1 MRVFLIVLVASFVG
15 AVTTTL
21 ITLMC
26 SRKPTGTLL
35 SHHPYR
41 RHLQDVDTVEE
52 CEGTKL

>member
-1 MRVFLIVLVASFVG
+1 MRVFLIVLVASFGG

-41 RHLQDVDTVEE
+41 RRCQDGDTEEE
-52 CEGTKL
+52 CEEGDL